1 MPSRVLQLFGIRPP
15 RPGDDVAADR
25 TIRQAVTDAFT
36 AQTKL
41 RENIRHEPG
50 FAGVI
55 CRALGCEHPDCLAP
69 MRSIEER
76 ITQIPKVVS
85 VALGGSSQV
94 LPLPFD

>member
-1 MPSRVLQLFGIRPP
+1 MPSRVLKLFGIRLP

-55 CRALGCEHPDCLAP
+55 CRALGCNHPDCLVP
-69 MRSIEER
+69 MSSIEKR
-76 ITQIPKVVS
+76 ITQIPRVVS
-85 VALGGSSQV
+85 VVLGGSSQV
-94 LPLPFD
+94 LPLPLD